1 MKFLHS
7 IKNAFPGISLGEDDV
22 RYGLQLSASVAI
34 AYLIP
39 WALNLPEG
47 FWAVMSALIVMRS
60 RTGSTLGEGWGRFKG
75 TLAGTLGGLF
85 GVWLFTLGMLT
96 TSVTLGVIA
105 VMAFIAGIVPALRSA
120 PITAL
125 IILSSGSIA
134 GQSAWQV
141 AGLRIVEIAIGI
153 GVSLAVTLLTTG
165 SRSAAHFDR
174 SVAGLLTDIGEQA
187 RQALTGSGSASDDEE
202 EAGKQM
208 KVRLGRLALLAA
220 SADTE
225 HGLPMAK
232 KNGPKVTQKYRR
244 SARVV
249 ARITQDAALFGR
261 IFDSAPELR
270 DEPLWSKAANA
281 VPLALASISL
291 PQEEQENALEPLL
304 NCLNADA
311 DADAPATTE
320 RLHRL
325 LEAPVRLLAADIQL
339 LLRLRQA

>member
-1 MKFLHS
+1 MNLLPA
-7 IKNAFPGISLGEDDV
+7 IKNAFSGISLTEDEV
-22 RYGLQLSASVAI
+22 RYGLQLSVSVAI

-75 TLAGTLGGLF
+75 TLAGTLAGLF

-125 IILSSGSIA
+125 IILSSGGIA

-141 AGLRIVEIAIGI
+141 AGLRIVEIVIGI
-153 GVSLAVTLLTTG
+153 GVSLAVTLLTRG

-174 SVAGLLTDIGEQA
+174 SVAGLLNDIGEQT
-187 RQALTGSGSASDDEE
+187 RRALTRDLRDSEDEE
-202 EAGKQM
+202 ADGRRM

-220 SADTE
+220 SADAE
-225 HGLPMAK
+225 HGLPPMKKDGAK
-232 KNGPKVTQKYRR
+232 AAQKYRR
-244 SARVV
+244 SARMVN
-249 ARITQDAALFGR
+249 RIAQDAALFGR
-261 IFDSAPELR
+261 VFGMAPELQADPIWGR
-270 DEPLWSKAANA
+270 VADA
-281 VPLALASISL
+281 VPLAMASVTT
-291 PQEEQENALEPLL
+291 PREGRQNALEPLL
-304 NCLNADA
+304 SCLSFDA
-311 DADAPATTE
+311 GTPETTE

>member
-1 MKFLHS
+1 MNPLS
-7 IKNAFPGISLGEDDV
+7 AIKNAFPAISLTEDDV
-22 RYGLQLSASVAI
+22 RYGLQLSVSVAI

-39 WALNLPEG
+39 WVLNLPEG

-75 TLAGTLGGLF
+75 TLAGTLAGLF
-85 GVWLFTLGMLT
+85 GVWLFSLGMLT

-105 VMAFIAGIVPALRSA
+105 AMAFVAGIVPALRSA

-125 IILSSGSIA
+125 IILSSGGIV

-141 AGLRIVEIAIGI
+141 AGLRIAEIAIGI
-153 GVSLAVTLLTTG
+153 GVSLAVTLLTAG

-174 SVAGLLTDIGEQA
+174 SIAGLLTDIGEQT
-187 RQALTGSGSASDDEE
+187 RHALSGSGRAVDDKE
-202 EAGKQM
+202 EAGRQI

-232 KNGPKVTQKYRR
+232 KNGSKVAQQYRR
-244 SARVV
+244 SARLV
-249 ARITQDAALFGR
+249 ARIAQDAALFER
-261 IFDSAPELR
+261 VFDLAPELQADPVWNR
-270 DEPLWSKAANA
+270 VADA
-281 VPLALASISL
+281 VPLALASVTTPREGQQNVLASL
-291 PQEEQENALEPLL
+291 LS
-304 NCLNADA
+304 CLSVDTDA
-311 DADAPATTE
+311 SATTE